1 MVHVTL
7 PRSWRIAAVGSTVA
21 VLCLGPL
28 PMAAADGPGYGGD
41 AGALAVS
48 WVASTDA
55 APPGTTTVPTTGT
68 TTVPSTG
75 TTTVPSTGTTAVP
88 STGTTTT
95 SSDAPAIVPSE
106 SPASTPASAPSE
118 APAQTTQ
125 TPTQTPTQTDAPAT
139 ADRPAASSN
148 DAPTSAPSDAPVQAK
163 QTDSPAS
170 APTDAPVQTT
180 QTDSPASAPTD
191 APTSAPSEPAV
202 TSDAPV
208 PAAMSFGGGARGV
221 AAAFALPAVDPA
233 LTPDALSLMVR
244 GLGFRSKSK
253 IQVRIG
259 SDLPVETRAD
269 SAGALAVA
277 LDPRKL
283 GGAQPGVSVMAVG
296 RNQSGTEVTLF
307 GSVPPVADGSG
318 PMSLVPWGVACVA
331 LVGLA
336 AWMRRRHTSH
346 ESSVGSDTVA

>member
-1 MVHVTL
+1 MVHVRL

-48 WVASTDA
+48 WVASTDS
-55 APPGTTTVPTTGT
+55 APITTPVDQPTT
-68 TTVPSTG
+68 
-75 TTTVPSTGTTAVP
+75 
-88 STGTTTT
+88 
-95 SSDAPAIVPSE
+95 
-106 SPASTPASAPSE
+106 
-118 APAQTTQ
+118 
-125 TPTQTPTQTDAPAT
+125 
-139 ADRPAASSN
+139 
-148 DAPTSAPSDAPVQAK
+148 APSDSP
-163 QTDSPAS
+163 TDSPAS
-170 APTDAPVQTT
+170 APTDAPI
-180 QTDSPASAPTD
+180 SN
-191 APTSAPSEPAV
+191 PSEPAA
-202 TSDAPV
+202 TTDAPV
-208 PAAMSFGGGARGV
+208 PSATTDAPVPSAMSFGGGARGV
-221 AAAFALPAVDPA
+221 AAAFALPATDPA

-346 ESSVGSDTVA
+346 ASATDSDAVV